1 MDVFTFTSEMVK
13 SLAWPSAT
21 IYLVFLLRKPIIELI
36 PLMKKLKYKE
46 LELEFSQE
54 IQDLKYKSN
63 DALPEKQKPLEKTAT
78 SKALDLVSYSTR
90 AAIIEAWIEL
100 EAAAVEVASSFWDN
114 PPSDVFRN
122 DPKLGE
128 YLHKCKVLDDKQ
140 LVIYNKLRHLR
151 NKSAHAEDL
160 NLSESDAR
168 SYVEM
173 ASHLINHIKKCMNE
187 I

>member
-1 MDVFTFTSEMVK
+1 MDGFTFASEIVK
-13 SLAWPSAT
+13 ALAWPSAL
-21 IYLVFLLRKPIIELI
+21 IGLVFLLRRPIIELV

-54 IQDLKYKSN
+54 IQALKSEAN
-63 DALPEKQKPLEKTAT
+63 DALPEKEKQLPFEIAT

-100 EAAAVEVASSFWDN
+100 EAAAVEIANSFWIQSH
-114 PPSDVFRN
+114 SDIFRN
-122 DPKLGE
+122 DPKLGD
-128 YLHKCKVLDDKQ
+128 YLHQCKVIDDKQ
-140 LVIYNKLRHLR
+140 LVIYRKLRQLR
-151 NKSAHAEDL
+151 NTSANAEEL

-168 SYVEM
+168 AYVEM
-173 ASHLINHIKKCMNE
+173 ASNLTRHIKN